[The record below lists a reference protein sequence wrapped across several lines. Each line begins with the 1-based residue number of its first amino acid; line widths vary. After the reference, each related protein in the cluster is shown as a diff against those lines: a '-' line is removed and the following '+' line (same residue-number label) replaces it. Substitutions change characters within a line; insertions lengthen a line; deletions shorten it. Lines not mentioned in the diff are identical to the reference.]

1 MRAQD
6 SRAESE
12 QPKAES
18 RTSSQTPE
26 GKPAAP
32 PDRAQQYAQRLTG
45 QQRQEAQA
53 RLDEVCHPCGA
64 LAYTGLNHSC
74 AFACRSFH
82 LQLMMSTFGTAATSG
97 AGGCCLPKCTIQQS
111 DSRS

>member
-12 QPKAES
+12 QPAAES
-18 RTSSQTPE
+18 ETPSQAPE
-26 GKPAAP
+26 AKQAAP

-53 RLDEVCHPCGA
+53 RLDEV
-64 LAYTGLNHSC
+64 
-74 AFACRSFH
+74 
-82 LQLMMSTFGTAATSG
+82 
-97 AGGCCLPKCTIQQS
+97 
-111 DSRS
+111 